1 MPSGSP
7 QGRDKLVICISGL
20 AGTGKSTL
28 GRKLA
33 ERYGLRYVS
42 GGEALKR
49 KAAELGYHVD
59 RPGWWESREG
69 LEFMEKRLEDPRF
82 DREVDDW
89 LIQLGREGGIVIDS
103 WTIAW
108 LLDEGVGL
116 RIWLHA
122 SPSVRAERVA
132 RRNGISVQE
141 ALSALAE
148 KNERTKAIYKRI
160 YGFDLLDLSP
170 YDLIIDTDNLSQ
182 EEVFSA
188 ICAVVEAMRRLSS
201 EH

>member
-1 MPSGSP
+1 
-7 QGRDKLVICISGL
+7 
-20 AGTGKSTL
+20 
-28 GRKLA
+28 
-33 ERYGLRYVS
+33 
-42 GGEALKR
+42 LKR

-89 LIQLGREGGIVIDS
+89 LIQLGREGDIVIDS